1 MPRVKFSD
9 FSVETT
15 VNDSHY
21 VLGYYGTSNKRW
33 TMQTIKNYLGIALN
47 IPYNTATQSIP
58 ANTPSGAWYRIAT
71 SISGVYRCDGIF
83 EVEYLVGGYHQRVSF
98 RASSMFNT
106 DNSIQIVKMGGSKF
120 ANDSPFVIQSVR
132 VVYYPE
138 VYGGAYAY
146 VDVYA
151 INPTN
156 YDATLNVRLVDA
168 IGWSLTTGAG
178 SIPTNYTAKELS
190 VKNYNPIYNT
200 NDKRGV
206 VTPSSGILNIDLRLA
221 NNETVACNI
230 TQNTTINI
238 SGLYDGAAGTILLYL
253 NGTYNITLG
262 TMTNDAGSSVTKHT
276 SGTFSSLAAGYYII
290 AYRVLPDASG
300 TWRVFFNI
308 SSKYN

>member
-33 TMQTIKNYLGIALN
+33 TMQTIKNYLSIALN

-138 VYGGAYAY
+138 VYGGAYA
-146 VDVYA
+146 
-151 INPTN
+151 
-156 YDATLNVRLVDA
+156 
-168 IGWSLTTGAG
+168 
-178 SIPTNYTAKELS
+178 
-190 VKNYNPIYNT
+190 
-200 NDKRGV
+200 
-206 VTPSSGILNIDLRLA
+206 
-221 NNETVACNI
+221 
-230 TQNTTINI
+230 
-238 SGLYDGAAGTILLYL
+238 
-253 NGTYNITLG
+253 
-262 TMTNDAGSSVTKHT
+262 
-276 SGTFSSLAAGYYII
+276 
-290 AYRVLPDASG
+290 
-300 TWRVFFNI
+300 
-308 SSKYN
+308 